1 MSGHAK
7 IAMCETC
14 PAWRTNG
21 SAEGTCKRMPNGP
34 HTLGTN
40 YCMQHPANRHL
51 MEPPA
56 KCDERE
62 EPEVT
67 TVKVAYGPQ
76 DGGYCSDGSTPK
88 PHCTAAAFVGEHV
101 YDAVVAERDA
111 ALAELERV
119 DKERKAWIRWH
130 DEICNERD
138 ALEKERDALK
148 AGVSTLNDAAREVI
162 RAVDSHYWRLDSPI
176 SGSLCVLRDTLIHL
190 DQEAKR

>member
-1 MSGHAK
+1 VSAQPK
-7 IAMCETC
+7 VAMCETC
-14 PAWRTNG
+14 PAWLTNG

-88 PHCTAAAFVGEHV
+88 PHCTVAAFVGKHV

-111 ALAELERV
+111 LKEELEAV
-119 DKERKAWIRWH
+119 RKDRAGLNGR
-130 DEICNERD
+130 
-138 ALEKERDALK
+138 LK
-148 AGVSTLNDAAREVI
+148 AMMIQRMRWMNALGDLERMRQSFIVPE
-162 RAVDSHYWRLDSPI
+162 
-176 SGSLCVLRDTLIHL
+176 L
-190 DQEAKR
+190 DQIEEEEQ